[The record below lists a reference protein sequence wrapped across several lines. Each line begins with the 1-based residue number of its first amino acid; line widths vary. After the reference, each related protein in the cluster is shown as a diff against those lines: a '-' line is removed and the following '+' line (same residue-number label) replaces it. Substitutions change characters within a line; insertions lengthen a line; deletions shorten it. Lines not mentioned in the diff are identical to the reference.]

1 MAFYQDLKGKA
12 FSKQRAGR
20 AKIIQGGRN
29 DVNTDVD

>member
-12 FSKQRAGR
+12 FTTQRGGR

-29 DVNTDVD
+29 DVKTEVE